1 MSPLRDIKTGFRG
14 SGNVG
19 VGSPVFKAH
28 CVTEGPFANLEIPY
42 LEDIY
47 EPLCLLRG
55 FEENHEELRQEL
67 KPERLM
73 ELLLSPDYSSINL
86 CLKHEPHVA
95 IPRSINGDLSL
106 HTAPFGKQSSD
117 SRQMR
122 YGLISFPDLVFFLHH
137 TRLDRMWWRWQ
148 LIDLAKRA
156 KKSIGQAATDS
167 SDKAFLEDK
176 IPMRVL
182 ASDIKVLELTST
194 ESDLLCY
201 RY

>member
-1 MSPLRDIKTGFRG
+1 MSPLWDIKTGFGG

-19 VGSPVFKAH
+19 VGSPVFEAH

-55 FEENHEELRQEL
+55 FEETHEELRQEL

-73 ELLLSPDYSSINL
+73 KLLLPPDYRSINL
-86 CLKHEPHVA
+86 GLEHGPHVA
-95 IPRSINGDLSL
+95 IPKSINGDFSL
-106 HTAPFGKQSSD
+106 HTAPFGKQNSD

-122 YGLISFPDLVFFLHH
+122 YGLISFTDQVFFLHH
-137 TRLDRMWWRWQ
+137 TQLDRMWWRWQ
-148 LIDLAKRA
+148 QIDLAKRA
-156 KKSIGQAATDS
+156 TEYIGKAVTDS
-167 SDKAFLEDK
+167 SDKASLEDSM
-176 IPMRVL
+176 PMGGL
-182 ASDIKVLELTST
+182 ASDIKLLEIMST